1 MQQGGVRFRAGSGDL
16 RVPAGSKIDVEGSLN
31 LLSGG
36 SFTVD
41 PAAVWPG
48 FRVAVVDLVAATV
61 TTAGAVLSWPNPV
74 SGVILVFRPVVY
86 LAAEATGAATVDI
99 GVAANGATSSDTLFD
114 GLDVGAAAGVFEAP
128 SGAGANDAAIR
139 TMAAGEFITGTA
151 SATLAGLSG
160 KIVIPYV
167 SL

>member
-48 FRVAVVDLVAATV
+48 FRVAVVDRCPA
-61 TTAGAVLSWPNPV
+61 
-74 SGVILVFRPVVY
+74 
-86 LAAEATGAATVDI
+86 
-99 GVAANGATSSDTLFD
+99 
-114 GLDVGAAAGVFEAP
+114 
-128 SGAGANDAAIR
+128 
-139 TMAAGEFITGTA
+139 
-151 SATLAGLSG
+151 
-160 KIVIPYV
+160 
-167 SL
+167 